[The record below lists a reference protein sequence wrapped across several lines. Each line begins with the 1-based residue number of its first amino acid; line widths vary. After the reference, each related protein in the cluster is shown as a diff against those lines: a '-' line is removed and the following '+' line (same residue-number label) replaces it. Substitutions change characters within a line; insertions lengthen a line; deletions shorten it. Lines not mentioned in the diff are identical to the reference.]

1 MNGDD
6 LYLLNA
12 IDAVMRRSIAAK
24 QRQANLE
31 HMARLRKIGLTAEG
45 PSEAMDAELSA
56 EDDRTL
62 DMAIAALEEF
72 RRSHQ

>member
-6 LYLLNA
+6 RYLLTA
-12 IDAVMRRSIAAK
+12 IDVVMRRSIAAK
-24 QRQANLE
+24 QRQANLQR
-31 HMARLRKIGLTAEG
+31 MARLRKIGLIAEG
-45 PSEAMDAELSA
+45 PAEAIDVELAA

-72 RRSHQ
+72 RKSHQ